1 MSTQKK
7 HDDKKIIKR
16 PPAKTPEA
24 REQQLIAMAVDVA
37 EEQLRKGTASSQVIT
52 HFLKLATTK
61 EQLEREKLKQ
71 ENQLLKAKTDA
82 IKDAKKVEELYRNAL
97 KAMSHYSGN
106 KSEDEDDYEEDDTR
120 WL

>member
-1 MSTQKK
+1 MVQPKK
-7 HDDKKIIKR
+7 SPEKESKKR

-61 EQLEREKLKQ
+61 ELLEREKLKQ

-82 IKDAKKVEELYRNAL
+82 IRDAKKVEELYLNAL
-97 KAMSHYSGN
+97 NAMRSYSGN
-106 KSEDEDDYEEDDTR
+106 KRRDDEDDEEDDDS
-120 WL
+120 

>member
-1 MSTQKK
+1 MASPKK
-7 HDDKKIIKR
+7 VSEKDSNKR

-37 EEQLRKGTASSQVIT
+37 EDQLRKGTASSQVIT

-61 EQLEREKLKQ
+61 EVLEREKLIQ

-82 IKDAKKVEELYRNAL
+82 IRDAKKVEELYLNAL
-97 KAMSHYSGN
+97 NAMRSYSGN
-106 KSEDEDDYEEDDTR
+106 KKTDEDDEDDE
-120 WL
+120 

>member
-1 MSTQKK
+1 MSSPRKQSEK
-7 HDDKKIIKR
+7 DSSKR

-61 EQLEREKLKQ
+61 EVLEREKLMQ

-82 IKDAKKVEELYRNAL
+82 IRDAKKVEELYLNAL
-97 KAMSHYSGN
+97 NAMRSYSGN
-106 KSEDEDDYEEDDTR
+106 KRDDDDDEEDE
-120 WL
+120 

>member
-1 MSTQKK
+1 MSSPRKEYE
-7 HDDKKIIKR
+7 KR

-61 EQLEREKLKQ
+61 EQLEREKLQQ

-82 IKDAKKVEELYRNAL
+82 IRDAKKVEELYLNAL
-97 KAMSHYSGN
+97 NAMKSYSGN
-106 KSEDEDDYEEDDTR
+106 SKKEDDEEDDE
-120 WL
+120 

>member
-1 MSTQKK
+1 MSTPKK
-7 HDDKKIIKR
+7 LSEKDSNKR

-61 EQLEREKLKQ
+61 EVLEREKLIQ

-82 IKDAKKVEELYRNAL
+82 IRDAKKVEELYLNAL
-97 KAMSHYSGN
+97 NAMRSYSGN
-106 KSEDEDDYEEDDTR
+106 KKSDDDEEDDE
-120 WL
+120 